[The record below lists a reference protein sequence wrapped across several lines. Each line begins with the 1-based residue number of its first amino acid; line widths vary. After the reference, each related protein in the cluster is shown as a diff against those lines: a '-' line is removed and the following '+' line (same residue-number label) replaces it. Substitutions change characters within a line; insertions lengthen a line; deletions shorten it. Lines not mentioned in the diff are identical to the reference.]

1 MPCILVCPCLPIHI
15 LQREP
20 PVGVLRQWL
29 GSAQGYPEV
38 AGPRGPKNLSQ
49 GLPGESPRAV
59 LEFTDTDTLPD
70 LVVPKAN
77 YGQTLPLLSDLPRPD
92 LDQRL
97 LLELSLRGWTLPVW
111 PISSHL

>member
-1 MPCILVCPCLPIHI
+1 MPCTLVRPFLPIHI
-15 LQREP
+15 LQRKP

-29 GSAQGYPEV
+29 GSAQGYPEA

-49 GLPGESPRAV
+49 GLPGESLRAV

-70 LVVPKAN
+70 LADLKAN

-92 LDQRL
+92 LDQHL

-111 PISSHL
+111 SISNHL